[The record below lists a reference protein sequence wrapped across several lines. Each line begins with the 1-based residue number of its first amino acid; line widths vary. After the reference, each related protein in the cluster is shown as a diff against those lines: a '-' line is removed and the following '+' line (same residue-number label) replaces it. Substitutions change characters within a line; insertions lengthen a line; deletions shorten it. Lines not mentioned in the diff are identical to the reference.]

1 MWTILD
7 LQIVKNKQI
16 NKHGSSC
23 FWVNE
28 ENFDLSHIYL
38 ALTLVW
44 SETTY
49 VSVFVQ
55 IILFAK
61 SSNKVK

>member
-1 MWTILD
+1 MRTILD

-23 FWVNE
+23 FGVNE
-28 ENFDLSHIYL
+28 ENLDLSHIYL

-44 SETTY
+44 SETM
-49 VSVFVQ
+49 S
-55 IILFAK
+55 LFLCRL
-61 SSNKVK
+61 SYLQNQVTG

>member
-23 FWVNE
+23 FCVNE
-28 ENFDLSHIYL
+28 KNLDLSHIYL

-44 SETTY
+44 FWNY
-49 VSVFVQ
+49 VSGFVQ